1 MGDHDLVELCRET
14 VELHRP
20 TTENHRWVLDLPTE
34 PVVIRCDATRI
45 VQVLNNLISNA
56 LKYSPEGGLVR
67 VALADAEDT
76 AIVSVSDQGI
86 GISPAERDTI
96 FEPFRRSSTTRDT
109 IPGVG
114 LGLSVARRILEAH
127 GGTIEVRSEE
137 GRGSTFRFFLPHAQT
152 TQPGTPSENE
162 SEERPA
168 VGEGGPAL
176 H

>member
-1 MGDHDLVELCRET
+1 MELCRET

-20 TTENHRWVLDLPTE
+20 TTENHRWVLDLPSE
-34 PVVIRCDATRI
+34 PLILRCDATRI

-67 VALADAEDT
+67 VAISDT
-76 AIVSVSDQGI
+76 EEGAFVSVTDQGI

-96 FEPFRRSSTTRDT
+96 FEPFRRSSMTRDT

-114 LGLSVARRILEAH
+114 LGLSVARRIVEAH
-127 GGTIEVRSEE
+127 GGKIWADSK
-137 GRGSTFRFFLPHAQT
+137 L
-152 TQPGTPSENE
+152 
-162 SEERPA
+162 
-168 VGEGGPAL
+168 GEGTTFHFTLGLVEHEDLANG